1 MHFWQAI
8 KMASKSLWTNKL
20 RSFLTMLGIIIGVV
34 TVSLLVTVAQGVSDA
49 VVSSIR
55 TQSTLSIIMNTSGKM
70 TYSGLSAVLKSE
82 QPEESA
88 EDYFEYS
95 LVYSSSAVVAS
106 DLTDFNPDYEDIAKD
121 YIISYEKLY
130 AFTEDELKNMT
141 EEERQLAQI
150 LMSRKKARPVSS
162 SIYAVDKNFND
173 VYKLDIDGKFPTEN
187 NEILV
192 DKEFIDTYL
201 GGKSNEEV
209 KGSKVSFG
217 VQYYTQI
224 KISFKNEMTSE
235 NLQRIC
241 DYLLGNYEIIQGS
254 GDKTGLNLTIIENE
268 DGSYYTYDLENNTM
282 TVNVEFFQY
291 LSNENLILAINAI
304 PEISSNVIQE
314 EPIIVEDIYDA
325 TNAKTYTVVGVL
337 NENNSMFGGNSS
349 RTFNETS
356 GEGTS
361 LIDFMFSSSSGT
373 CYMLLDESNLAPL
386 GSDSKR
392 VTDISVTYAYLRYK
406 TEDVMSSSANR
417 IMLALIG
424 ANYGY
429 MTDFFI
435 ISMSSVANIINDVM
449 DILTTMLTVI
459 SIVSLIV
466 GGIGIMNIMLVAVT
480 ERTRE
485 IGIRKAIGA
494 KRSSILVQFLV
505 EALMLSLIGGAI
517 GLGISAIGVAII
529 SHYIGFAMSMPLWVI
544 AMSLGFCTLI
554 GLVFG
559 MFPAVKASRMQPIDA
574 LRRE

>member
-106 DLTDFNPDYEDIAKD
+106 DLTDFNPDYEDIAND

-130 AFTEDELKNMT
+130 TFTEEELKNMT
-141 EEERQLAQI
+141 DEERQLAAI

-173 VYKLDIDGKFPTEN
+173 VYELDIDGKFPTETD
-187 NEILV
+187 EILV

-209 KGSKVSFG
+209 KGSKISFG

-235 NLQRIC
+235 DLQRIC

-268 DGSYYTYDLENNTM
+268 DSSLFTYDLENNSM
-282 TVNVEFFQY
+282 TINVEFFQY
-291 LSNENLILAINAI
+291 LSNENLILAISAI
-304 PEISSNVIQE
+304 PEISSNAIQE
-314 EPIIVEDIYDA
+314 EPIIVKDIYDA

-337 NENNSMFGGNSS
+337 NENNSMFGGSMSS
-349 RTFNETS
+349 SNS
-356 GEGTS
+356 GEMS
-361 LIDFMFSSSSGT
+361 LIDFMFSGSSGT

>member
-106 DLTDFNPDYEDIAKD
+106 DLTDFNPDYEDIAND

-130 AFTEDELKNMT
+130 TFTEEELKNMT
-141 EEERQLAQI
+141 DEERQLAAI

-173 VYKLDIDGKFPTEN
+173 VYELDIDGKFPTETD
-187 NEILV
+187 EILV

-209 KGSKVSFG
+209 KGSKISFG

-235 NLQRIC
+235 DLQRIC

-254 GDKTGLNLTIIENE
+254 GDKTGLNLTIIENL
-268 DGSYYTYDLENNTM
+268 DGSYYTYDLENNSM
-282 TVNVEFFQY
+282 TINVEFFQY
-291 LSNENLILAINAI
+291 LSNENLILAISAI
-304 PEISSNVIQE
+304 PEISSNAIQE
-314 EPIIVEDIYDA
+314 EPIIVKDIYDA

-349 RTFNETS
+349 RIFNETS

-529 SHYIGFAMSMPLWVI
+529 SHYIGFAMPMPLWVI